1 MGDTGDDRMITLD
14 GSRGEGGG
22 SFRTFVPTCH
32 LLTNA
37 ELIRRF
43 LPVEISV
50 RQVSANDWYV
60 QVYSR

>member
-1 MGDTGDDRMITLD
+1 MITLD